1 MLIPALVHCI
11 LPLAPL
17 TCVTAH
23 VAAVESN
30 IIDNSG
36 PLNVTEEHRLKL
48 SSGDAGVGQGR
59 QRFRGHVCY
68 LFS

>member
-36 PLNVTEEHRLKL
+36 PLDIKR
-48 SSGDAGVGQGR
+48 
-59 QRFRGHVCY
+59 Y
-68 LFS
+68 